1 MSNILPYFHY
11 IYIIYFYTIIHFQYI
26 MVYFSILYY
35 KIHLHYDE
43 NMQFRHCLFN
53 DICPFS
59 APVQHPPGRS
69 E

>member
-43 NMQFRHCLFN
+43 NMQFILLLL
-53 DICPFS
+53 
-59 APVQHPPGRS
+59 A
-69 E
+69 